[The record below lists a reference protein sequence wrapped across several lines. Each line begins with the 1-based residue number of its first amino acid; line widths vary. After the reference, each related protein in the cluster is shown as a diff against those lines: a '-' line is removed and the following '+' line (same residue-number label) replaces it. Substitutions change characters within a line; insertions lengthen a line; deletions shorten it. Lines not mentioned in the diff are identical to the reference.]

1 MEARQEAKELAASE
15 TAKIGQEPKA
25 VAKQASR
32 SCVKMNEGAAA
43 QSPTPGIDGSRLVA
57 VARPLHEDR
66 DQTV

>member
-1 MEARQEAKELAASE
+1 MEARHEAKELAASE
-15 TAKIGQEPKA
+15 TAEIGQEQEA

-32 SCVKMNEGAAA
+32 SFVKMTEGAAA
-43 QSPTPGIDGSRLVA
+43 QSSTPGIDGPCVVA